1 MEKKNTLLL
10 TVIAVATLLVAV
22 VGATFAYFGSFNANA
37 NANAAINVQTQAAT
51 ASSFLTTGGTLDLNV
66 TSASMTRNLSGEVTD
81 VANSNVTLG
90 IELTATDATT
100 VTTCDYKV
108 YYAYNTGSS
117 IYVSHKD
124 DDEIGNGR
132 AFVTP
137 GLVGVNSDV
146 SDKEFTYTIT
156 ATQASETG
164 STGSELKIEDK
175 FATAKSSFVDFE
187 SATSNDS
194 KVLVATGKIIAD
206 STATAAVKQALKI
219 EVHFYNFPTL
229 DQSQLADKKF
239 QGKFYVEN
247 DPDSADKVVC
257 TTAAA

>member
-22 VGATFAYFGSFNANA
+22 VGATFAYFGSFTANA

-66 TSASMTRNLSGEVTD
+66 TSASMTRDLNGVVTD
-81 VANSNVTLG
+81 VANNSTTLG
-90 IELTATDATT
+90 IELTATDTTT

-108 YYAYNTGSS
+108 YFAYNEGSNV
-117 IYVSHKD
+117 YVSHKEN
-124 DDEIGNGR
+124 DEIGNGR
-132 AFVTP
+132 TFVTP
-137 GLVGVNSDV
+137 GLAGVNSDV
-146 SDKEFTYTIT
+146 SKEEFTYTIT
-156 ATQASETG
+156 ATQAAEPG
-164 STGSELKIEDK
+164 STGSELTIEDG

-187 SATSNDS
+187 NATSAAP
-194 KVLVATGKIIAD
+194 VLVATGKIIAG
-206 STATAAVKQALKI
+206 SAANAAVKQALKI

-229 DQSQLADKKF
+229 DQSQLAEKKF

-247 DPDSADKVVC
+247 DPESANKVVC
-257 TTAAA
+257 TTTAA

>member
-22 VGATFAYFGSFNANA
+22 VGATFAYFGSFTANA

-51 ASSFLTTGGTLDLNV
+51 ASSFLTTGGSLDLNV

-90 IELTATDATT
+90 IELTATDPTT

-108 YYAYNTGSS
+108 YYAYNSGSS
-117 IYVSHKD
+117 IYVSNKPD
-124 DDEIGNGR
+124 DKIGNGR

-137 GLVGVNSDV
+137 GLAEVGSAI
-146 SDKEFTYTIT
+146 SDKEFIYTIT
-156 ATQASETG
+156 ATQATEPG
-164 STGSELKIEDK
+164 STGSTLTIAEN
-175 FATAKSSFVDFE
+175 FATAKSSFSDFE
-187 SATSNDS
+187 NATDTNH
-194 KVLVATGKIIAD
+194 KVLVATGKIIAGKE
-206 STATAAVKQALKI
+206 ATAAVTQALKV

-229 DQSQLADKKF
+229 DQSQLAEKKF

-257 TTAAA
+257 TTAA